1 MEPIV
6 EIKDLTAGI
15 GLTPIL
21 MDINWT
27 CRPGE
32 HWLITGPMA
41 SGKTTFCKILSGD
54 TRTFKGKCQVEFLK
68 DQFDLQR
75 RRQLIKLVSFTDTGK
90 LFRSVNAVHYYQQRY
105 NTFDSDGHMT
115 VKDYLNDGGLDLR
128 LPNHQE
134 LLDLFELSPL
144 LHTERIKLSSGQTRK
159 LILCKAFLEPPR
171 ILILDNLHIGLDD
184 SSRKRINDFID
195 KLSSQLQITII
206 LAGHFRSVPQCITH
220 ELRLEQGKLIESRP
234 FQTAEKKNYQLDLKN
249 DQEDALDQLKKMGGS
264 RENNSFAEVIR
275 FQDVAVKYP
284 SKTVMEHMN
293 WTVKAGEKWVLFG
306 QNGSGKST
314 LLSLMYGDHPQ
325 AYGHPVYL
333 FEKKRGTGESIWDI
347 KKKIGFTSPELHA
360 YFSENL
366 TAREVV
372 LTGLWDAF
380 TVKKADPKAEKRLE
394 HFFTYFELSAILEE
408 PYVRLSTGQQRL
420 LFLIR
425 AFIKQVPV
433 YLLDEP
439 YQGLDEQSRLKAS
452 HLLEALIGENDTLI
466 FISHF
471 EDEIPGSVEYRLE
484 LNSSQ

>member
-1 MEPIV
+1 MNPIV

-21 MDINWT
+21 RDINWT
-27 CRPGE
+27 CHPGE

-41 SGKTTFCKILSGD
+41 SGKTTFCKVLSGD
-54 TRTFKGKCQVEFLK
+54 TRTFRGYCHIDFLR
-68 DQFDLQR
+68 DQFDLQK

-90 LFRSVNAVHYYQQRY
+90 LFSSVNAVHYYQQRY

-115 VKDYLNDGGLDLR
+115 VKDYLHDGGLDLHSMD
-128 LPNHQE
+128 HQE
-134 LLDLFELSPL
+134 LLELFELNPL
-144 LHTERIKLSSGQTRK
+144 LDTERIKLSSGQTRK

-184 SSRKRINDFID
+184 SSRKRINAFID
-195 KLSSQLQITII
+195 KLSSQLPITII
-206 LAGHFRSVPQCITH
+206 LAGHFRSVPGCITH
-220 ELRLEQGKLIESRP
+220 ELCLEKGKLIEAKP
-234 FQTAEKKNYQLDLKN
+234 FRKEEKKTVALHLKN
-249 DQEDALDQLKKMGGS
+249 DEQNALVQLQEIEGDQ
-264 RENNSFAEVIR
+264 ENESFSEVIR
-275 FQDVAVKYP
+275 FEDVAVKYP
-284 SKTVMEHMN
+284 SKTVMEHVN
-293 WTVKAGEKWVLFG
+293 WTVRAGEKWVLFG

-380 TVKKADPKAEKRLE
+380 TVKKPDPTAEKRLE
-394 HFFTYFELSAILEE
+394 HFFTYFGLSSIVDET
-408 PYVRLSTGQQRL
+408 YVKLSTGQQRL

-425 AFIKQVPV
+425 AFIKKSPV

-439 YQGLDEQSRLKAS
+439 YQGLDEQSRLRAS
-452 HLLEALIGENDTLI
+452 HLLEALIGKNDTLI

-471 EDEIPGSVEYRLE
+471 EDEIPASVEHRLE
-484 LNSSQ
+484 LN

>member
-6 EIKDLTAGI
+6 EIKDLTAGV

-27 CRPGE
+27 CHPGE

-41 SGKTTFCKILSGD
+41 SGKTTFCKVLSGD
-54 TRTFKGKCQVEFLK
+54 TRTFSGKCRVAFLK

-90 LFRSVNAVHYYQQRY
+90 LFSSVNAVHYYQQRY

-115 VKDYLNDGGLDLR
+115 VKDYLNDGGLDLSR
-128 LPNHQE
+128 FDHQE
-134 LLDLFELSPL
+134 LLQLFELNAL
-144 LHTERIKLSSGQTRK
+144 LDTERIKLSSGQTRK

-184 SSRKRINDFID
+184 GSRKRINAFID
-195 KLSSQLQITII
+195 RLSSQLEITII
-206 LAGHFRSVPQCITH
+206 LAGHFRSVPGCITH
-220 ELRLEQGKLIESRP
+220 ELSLDRGKIIEARRFYHGSKR
-234 FQTAEKKNYQLDLKN
+234 EYVLQLN
-249 DQEDALDQLKKMGGS
+249 DDQQEALQHLQEMYVDHKSQ
-264 RENNSFAEVIR
+264 SFHEVIR
-275 FQDVAVKYP
+275 FKDVAVKYP
-284 SKTVMEHMN
+284 SKTVMEHIN

-333 FEKKRGTGESIWDI
+333 FEKKRGTGESIWDV

-380 TVKKADPKAEKRLE
+380 TVKKAAPLDIERLE
-394 HFFTYFELSAILEE
+394 YFFIYFGLSDILEE
-408 PYVRLSTGQQRL
+408 PYIKLSTGQQRL

-425 AFIKQVPV
+425 AFIKQAPV

-439 YQGLDEQSRLKAS
+439 YQGLDEQSRLRAA
-452 HLLEALIGENDTLI
+452 HLLEVLIGESDTLI

-471 EDEIPGSVEYRLE
+471 EDEIPASVEHRLE
-484 LNSSQ
+484 LN

>member
-21 MDINWT
+21 MDVNWR

-41 SGKTTFCKILSGD
+41 SGKTTFCKVLSGD
-54 TRTFKGKCQVEFLK
+54 TRTFQGNCRVEFLK

-90 LFRSVNAVHYYQQRY
+90 LFSSVNAVHYYQQRY

-115 VKDYLNDGGLDLR
+115 VRDYLNDGGPDLS
-128 LPNHQE
+128 LPDHQE
-134 LLDLFELSPL
+134 LLELFELHPL
-144 LHTERIKLSSGQTRK
+144 LDTERIKLSSGQTRK
-159 LILCKAFLEPPR
+159 LILCKAFLDPPR

-184 SSRKRINDFID
+184 SSRKRINAFID
-195 KLSSQLQITII
+195 KLSGQLSITII
-206 LAGHFRSVPQCITH
+206 LAGHFRSVPGCITH
-220 ELRLEQGKLIESRP
+220 ELRLMHGKVIEARP
-234 FQTAEKKNYQLDLKN
+234 FYHSDKKEYQLHLN
-249 DQEDALDQLKKMGGS
+249 ADQQEALYHLQDMSADQKTQ
-264 RENNSFAEVIR
+264 SFSEVIR
-275 FQDVAVKYP
+275 FQNVAVKYP
-284 SKTVMEHMN
+284 SKTVMEHIN
-293 WTVKAGEKWVLFG
+293 WTVRAGEKWVLFG

-366 TAREVV
+366 TAREVA

-380 TVKKADPKAEKRLE
+380 TVKKPDPQEVERLV
-394 HFFTYFELSAILEE
+394 HFFTYFGLSEILDE

-420 LFLIR
+420 LFFIR
-425 AFIKQVPV
+425 AFIKNSPV

-439 YQGLDEQSRLKAS
+439 YQGLDEQSRLRAS

-471 EDEIPGSVEYRLE
+471 EDEIPASVEHRLE
-484 LNSSQ
+484 LN